1 MATPARR
8 MSVKDRI
15 KMVEKEEKKH
25 GNEQLLKTFS
35 AGTKTENDD
44 NELNESVTTTTHN
57 NCDNVELLAE
67 STDTESFESTTTT
80 TTIVKDKD
88 NGEEVS
94 PAEEGYTPVK
104 DRVSSITADLRAQS
118 EQKKQEYLQ
127 VRSSAQN
134 EIEKLQNEIE
144 KNNLDLIQLTIKS
157 PELRSHKV
165 LENVDRIRLE
175 QGKNRQS
182 VRIQLNRQVES
193 AKERICTL
201 LQEQR
206 ALHDAWEEYTEEES
220 DV

>member
-44 NELNESVTTTTHN
+44 DELNESVTTTTHN

>member
-44 NELNESVTTTTHN
+44 DELNESVTTTTHN

-88 NGEEVS
+88 NEEEVS